1 LTSGAL
7 PNNYDGVLP
16 GRDGHH
22 VGLRHHQREV
32 VREHQEL
39 DPEHRRARVSRC
51 REDDSWQQMRHGR
64 QAAGKRSFFIE
75 IVANTAI
82 V

>member
-1 LTSGAL
+1 
-7 PNNYDGVLP
+7 
-16 GRDGHH
+16 
-22 VGLRHHQREV
+22 
-32 VREHQEL
+32 
-39 DPEHRRARVSRC
+39 
-51 REDDSWQQMRHGR
+51 MRHGR